1 VPRSAELTLV
11 GARGTGQAA
20 SEPGVADVSVVVGAA
35 PAEVALA
42 ACGAHDAAANTQ
54 DIHAPVQARMRRS
67 DAEPVWSSV
76 ITVCT
81 EYAILPCRA
90 ANLVPSDP

>member
-1 VPRSAELTLV
+1 M

-20 SEPGVADVSVVVGAA
+20 SEPGVADVSVAVGAA
-35 PAEVALA
+35 TADVALA
-42 ACGAHDAAANTQ
+42 AGGAHEAAANTK
-54 DIHAPVQARMRRS
+54 DMHAPVQARVRRS

-90 ANLVPSDP
+90 ANFVPSDP